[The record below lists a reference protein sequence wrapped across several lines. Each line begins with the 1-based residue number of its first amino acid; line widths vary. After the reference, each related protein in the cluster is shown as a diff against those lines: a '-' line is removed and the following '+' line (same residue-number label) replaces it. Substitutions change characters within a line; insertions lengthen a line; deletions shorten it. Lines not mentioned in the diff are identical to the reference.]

1 MRQRKYS
8 SWETVNR
15 PSFSKPVDV
24 LDAFILIDL
33 QDVESNVRTLR
44 NYIDEFSSSKDA
56 TKVQNPSGKY
66 YGAISDD
73 VNMQRKIP
81 DEFAAKD

>member
-1 MRQRKYS
+1 M
-8 SWETVNR
+8 NR

-24 LDAFILIDL
+24 LDAFVLIAL

-44 NYIDEFSSSKDA
+44 NYIDEFSGSKDA
-56 TKVQNPSGKY
+56 TVQNPSGKY

-81 DEFAAKD
+81 NEFAAKD